1 MRVHWYC
8 ASESFV
14 YQYNRWKKSFEDMI
28 QKSREIL
35 PEIENDVVIAARH
48 NIFVKYVTSILEDP
62 CSNTLSWK
70 FGKKASATTL
80 MQTSPIPEATYN
92 SKFWDFEKNQINPK
106 KLDIC
111 SHKIQDSTI
120 KSYLSFKCHK
130 DVPTKSKFGE
140 TWKSAAAKKT
150 IPREI
155 MDPKKNSKPCTFFLL
170 YTTAIIIV
178 GIN

>member
-62 CSNTLSWK
+62 CSNTLS
-70 FGKKASATTL
+70 
-80 MQTSPIPEATYN
+80 
-92 SKFWDFEKNQINPK
+92 
-106 KLDIC
+106 
-111 SHKIQDSTI
+111 
-120 KSYLSFKCHK
+120 
-130 DVPTKSKFGE
+130 
-140 TWKSAAAKKT
+140 
-150 IPREI
+150 
-155 MDPKKNSKPCTFFLL
+155 
-170 YTTAIIIV
+170 
-178 GIN
+178 